1 MPVLDLE
8 KKLAAFTEAMLN
20 AAVDDSLSAMLEL
33 RQREKV
39 LLAQAREEISEE
51 VSRYKSKR
59 LAEIK
64 ARESHRVTNRMTENK
79 RVLLQLREE
88 SAKQAFD
95 EAKEKIVRFTQSE
108 DYLPHLK
115 GLLQK
120 AVETLGYGISAEVS
134 LRPEDMKYAD
144 ELLSSV
150 RGVSLAFREGSFTL
164 GGLCVYAPAR
174 GKQVDMSFDSAMT
187 DMVGH
192 FADMSGLRV
201 EE

>member
-1 MPVLDLE
+1 MPVLDSE
-8 KKLAAFTEAMLN
+8 KKLAAFMEAMLN
-20 AAVDDSLSAMLEL
+20 AAVDDSLGAMQEL
-33 RQREKV
+33 RQREKT
-39 LLAQAREEISEE
+39 LLDQAREEISEE

-88 SAKQAFD
+88 SSKLAFK
-95 EAKEKIVRFTQSE
+95 EAREMIARFTQSE

-150 RGVSLAFREGSFTL
+150 GGVSLAFREGSFTL

-174 GKQVDMSFDSAMT
+174 GKQVDMSFDSAMG